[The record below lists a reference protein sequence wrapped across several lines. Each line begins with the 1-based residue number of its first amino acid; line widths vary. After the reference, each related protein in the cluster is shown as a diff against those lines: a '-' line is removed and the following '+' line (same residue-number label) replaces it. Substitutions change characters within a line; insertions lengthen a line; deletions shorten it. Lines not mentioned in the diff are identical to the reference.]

1 MCTVIGFYTLS
12 ELKYDIEVFYASEI
26 DEDAIKLT
34 KHHFGDRITQ
44 LGSVT
49 EINERVLDKLGPIN
63 LLIGGSPCS
72 DLSCVNPLRKGL
84 YGKIKLL
91 TTT

>member
-1 MCTVIGFYTLS
+1 MYALS
-12 ELKYDIEVFYASEI
+12 ELKFDIEVFYASEI

-34 KHHFGDRITQ
+34 KHHFGDRITH

-49 EINERVLDKLGPIN
+49 EINEDVLDKIGPIN
-63 LLIGGSPCS
+63 FLIGGSPCS

-84 YGKIKLL
+84 YGKI
-91 TTT
+91 

>member
-1 MCTVIGFYTLS
+1 MFALS
-12 ELKYDIEVFYASEI
+12 KLGYDIEVFYACEI
-26 DEDAIKLT
+26 DEDALKLT

-49 EINERVLDKLGPIN
+49 EINETVLDKLGSIN

-72 DLSCVNPLRKGL
+72 DLSCVNHLRKGL
-84 YGKIKLL
+84 YGNIK
-91 TTT
+91 